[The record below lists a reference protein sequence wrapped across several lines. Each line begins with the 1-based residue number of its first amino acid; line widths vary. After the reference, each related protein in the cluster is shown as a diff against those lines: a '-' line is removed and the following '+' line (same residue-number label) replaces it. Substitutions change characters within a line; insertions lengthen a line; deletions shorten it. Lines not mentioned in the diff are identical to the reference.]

1 MLISSIAGC
10 VSMAPKY
17 ERPPLPVAATFP
29 NYTDNSASLS
39 TPDGAAMAVA
49 SSADNSSAAA
59 IQWQEYFVDQQ
70 LQKLITTAL
79 HNNRDLRSTLSRVEA
94 ARALYGIQRAEQ
106 FPTVAVGADGTRSRV
121 PSDLSITGYP
131 LVSGEYQ
138 VGLGV
143 SSWEL
148 DLWGR
153 VRSLKEAALEKY
165 LATDAARR
173 AVTVNLIAQV
183 ANSYLTLRELDE
195 RLTLARQTIDSRQ
208 ESLRIFRRRVE
219 VGSTSSLDLLQVET
233 LWQQAKA
240 LGAQLEQARALQ
252 LHALTLLIGA
262 PVDLSPQTVDFN
274 ADEVF
279 SELRV
284 GLPSDLLLQR
294 PDIVAA
300 EHQLKAANA
309 DIGAARALF
318 FPKIALTGSLGTASA
333 ELDGVFAPG
342 SMAWSLGSNVAL
354 PIFDAGRNR
363 SNLQLSA
370 AQRNQALAQY
380 EKAIQSAFRDVSD
393 ALSNRHWL
401 TDQVQTL
408 QAMRAAQAERARL
421 AKMRYDNGAAAF
433 LEVLDAQRDLLGVEQ
448 QLVQTR
454 RALLSS
460 HVNLYA
466 ALGGGA
472 QHLDADEAI
481 K

>member
-1 MLISSIAGC
+1 
-10 VSMAPKY
+10 
-17 ERPPLPVAATFP
+17 
-29 NYTDNSASLS
+29 
-39 TPDGAAMAVA
+39 
-49 SSADNSSAAA
+49 
-59 IQWQEYFVDQQ
+59 
-70 LQKLITTAL
+70 
-79 HNNRDLRSTLSRVEA
+79 
-94 ARALYGIQRAEQ
+94 
-106 FPTVAVGADGTRSRV
+106 
-121 PSDLSITGYP
+121 
-131 LVSGEYQ
+131 
-138 VGLGV
+138 
-143 SSWEL
+143 
-148 DLWGR
+148 
-153 VRSLKEAALEKY
+153 
-165 LATDAARR
+165 
-173 AVTVNLIAQV
+173 V

-401 TDQVQTL
+401 ADQVQTL

-472 QHLDADEAI
+472 QHLDAAEAI